1 MFGFE
6 KSTRAVGVLVEGAE
20 ETPHND
26 ASNEWCTDEER
37 GTAVGVE
44 GAEETPHNNASSETR
59 GVVYRERGTARW
71 GLPGVKESS
80 SRKNS
85 PMTSPHEPSWV
96 DWSST
101 WQGGGCTRGG
111 RNVTEKSHAPLV
123 QVTAER
129 RR

>member
-44 GAEETPHNNASSETR
+44 GAEETPHNDASK
-59 GVVYRERGTARW
+59 GW
-71 GLPGVKESS
+71 
-80 SRKNS
+80 
-85 PMTSPHEPSWV
+85 
-96 DWSST
+96 
-101 WQGGGCTRGG
+101 
-111 RNVTEKSHAPLV
+111 
-123 QVTAER
+123 
-129 RR
+129 